1 MGCFLV
7 SIGNERLSMLNDYN
21 CFTMAN
27 GYFEAGLENKKGC
40 FDLFFRR
47 VPDNGGFAVCAGL
60 ESAINY
66 IKNLKFSD
74 EDIDYLRS
82 KHNLSEGF
90 LDYLK
95 NFKFECDV
103 YAIPE
108 GTPVFAKEPIVK
120 VVGPII
126 QATLIETL
134 LLISINHQ
142 TLIAT
147 KANRI
152 SRAAQG
158 REVLE
163 FGVRRAHGIDAAA
176 SGARAAFIGGC
187 VGSSCTYADREYG
200 IPVLDTMTH
209 AWVQVFNSEYEAFCA
224 YAKQYPDNCCLLVDT
239 YNTLKSGVIN
249 AIKCFDDILKPIGCR
264 PKAIRI
270 DSGDITYLSK
280 KARKMLDEAGYP
292 DCMIIASNALDEYI
306 IRDLIIEGAKVDCFC
321 VGERLIT
328 SASDPVFGGVYKL
341 TALCDD
347 NGEFVPRVNFSDNVG
362 KITLPCNKKIY
373 RLFDSD
379 SGKAIADMVAL
390 FDEEIDETKELEIFD
405 PDHTWKRKTVE
416 NFIARELFVKVF
428 DKGELVYDCPSVGN
442 IREYCEEQVET
453 IWDEVQRFEN
463 PHTYY
468 VDLSEKLWK
477 IRDNLFKQF
486 TGYKR

>member
-1 MGCFLV
+1 MSL
-7 SIGNERLSMLNDYN
+7 RDAKLSMLNDYN

-27 GYFEAGLENKKGC
+27 GYFESGLKDKKGC

-60 ESAINY
+60 EQAIDF
-66 IKNLKFSD
+66 IKNLKFTD
-74 EDIDYLRS
+74 DDIDFLR
-82 KHNLSEGF
+82 KKGNFSEGF

-103 YAIPE
+103 YAVPE

-126 QATLIETL
+126 QATLIETM

-152 SRAAQG
+152 SRAALG

-176 SGARAAFIGGC
+176 NGARAAYIGGC
-187 VGSSCTYADREYG
+187 IGSSCTFVNKEYD
-200 IPVLDTMTH
+200 IPVFDTMTH
-209 AWVQVFNSEYEAFCA
+209 AWVEVFDSEYDAFCA
-224 YAKQYPDNCCLLVDT
+224 YAKQYPDNCYLLVDT

-249 AIKCFDDILKPIGCR
+249 AIKCFDDVLKPMGYR
-264 PKAIRI
+264 PKGIRI
-270 DSGDITYLSK
+270 DSGDITYISK

-292 DCMIIASNALDEYI
+292 DCTIIASNSLDEYI
-306 IRDLIIEGAKVDCFC
+306 IRDLIIEGAKVDRFC

-341 TALCDD
+341 TALENE
-347 NGEFVPRVNFSDNVG
+347 NGEFVPKVNFSDNVG

-379 SGKAIADMVAL
+379 SGKAIADVISL
-390 FDEEIDETKELEIFD
+390 YDEKLDEKKELEIFD

-416 NFIARELFVKVF
+416 NFIARELYVKVF
-428 DKGELVYDCPSVGN
+428 DKGELVYKSPKPQV
-442 IREYCEEQVET
+442 IREYCEEQVEP

-468 VDLSEKLWK
+468 VDLSEKLWQ
-477 IRDNLFKQF
+477 IRDDLFKQF
-486 TGYKR
+486 TDYKR

>member
-1 MGCFLV
+1 MSL
-7 SIGNERLSMLNDYN
+7 RDAKLSMLNDYN

-27 GYFEAGLENKKGC
+27 GYFESGLKDKKGC

-60 ESAINY
+60 EQAIDF
-66 IKNLKFSD
+66 IKNLEFTD
-74 EDIDYLRS
+74 EDIDFLR
-82 KHNLSEGF
+82 KKGNFSEGF

-103 YAIPE
+103 YAVPE

-126 QATLIETL
+126 QATLIETM

-152 SRAAQG
+152 ARAALG

-176 SGARAAFIGGC
+176 NGARAAYIGGC
-187 VGSSCTYADREYG
+187 IGSSCTFVNKEYD
-200 IPVLDTMTH
+200 IPVFDTMTH
-209 AWVQVFNSEYEAFCA
+209 AWVEVFDSEYDAFCT
-224 YAKQYPDNCCLLVDT
+224 YAKQYPDNCYLLVDT

-249 AIKCFDDILKPIGCR
+249 AIKCFNDILKPMGYR
-264 PKAIRI
+264 PKGIRI
-270 DSGDITYLSK
+270 DSGDITYISK

-292 DCMIIASNALDEYI
+292 DCTIIASNSLDEYI
-306 IRDLIIEGAKVDCFC
+306 IRDLIIEGAKVDRFC

-341 TALCDD
+341 TALEDE
-347 NGEFVPRVNFSDNVG
+347 NGEFIPKVNFSDNVG

-379 SGKAIADMVAL
+379 SGKAIADVISL
-390 FDEEIDETKELEIFD
+390 YDEKLDEKQELEIFD

-416 NFIARELFVKVF
+416 NFIARELYVKVF
-428 DKGELVYDCPSVGN
+428 DKGELVYKSPEPKT

-468 VDLSEKLWK
+468 VDLSEKLWQ
-477 IRDNLFKQF
+477 IRDDLFKQF
-486 TGYKR
+486 TDYKR

>member
-1 MGCFLV
+1 MSVNSLK
-7 SIGNERLSMLNDYN
+7 LTLLNDFN
-21 CFTMAN
+21 CFKMAN
-27 GYFEAGLENKKGC
+27 GYFEAGLKNQRGC

-47 VPDNGGFAVCAGL
+47 VPDNGGFAICAGL
-60 ESAINY
+60 EQAIDF
-66 IKNLKFSD
+66 IKNLSFCD
-74 EDIDYLRS
+74 DDIEFL
-82 KHNLSEGF
+82 KQNGNFSEGF

-108 GTPVFAKEPIVK
+108 GTPIFAKEPIVK

-126 QATLIETL
+126 QATLIETV

-152 SRAAQG
+152 ARAAQG
-158 REVLE
+158 REVVEL
-163 FGVRRAHGIDAAA
+163 GVRRAHGTDAALN
-176 SGARAAFIGGC
+176 GARAAYIGGC
-187 VGSSCTYADREYG
+187 VASGCTLAKEKYD
-200 IPVLDTMTH
+200 IPIFDSMTH
-209 AWVQVFNSEYEAFCA
+209 AWVEVFDSEYEAFCA
-224 YAKQYPDNCCLLVDT
+224 FAKQYPDNCYLLVDT
-239 YNTLKSGVIN
+239 YNTLKSGVKN
-249 AIKCFDDILKPIGCR
+249 AIKCFDDVLKPLGKR
-264 PKAIRI
+264 PKGIRI

-292 DCMIIASNALDEYI
+292 DCKIMASNSLDEYI
-306 IRDLIIEGAKVDCFC
+306 IRDLIIEGAKVDVFG

-341 TALCDD
+341 TALE
-347 NGEFVPRVNFSDNVG
+347 NEKGEFLPKVNFSDNVG
-362 KITLPCNKKIY
+362 KITLPCNKKTY
-373 RLFDSD
+373 RLFDEQ
-379 SGKAIADMVAL
+379 SGKALADVISL
-390 FDEEIDETKELEIFD
+390 FDEEIDNKNEIELFD

-428 DKGELVYDCPSVGN
+428 ENGELVYKLPKTDE
-442 IREYCEEQVET
+442 IRDYCTEQVES

-468 VDLSEKLWK
+468 VDLSEKLWN
-477 IRDNLFKQF
+477 IRNDMFKEFTNLKQI
-486 TGYKR
+486 

>member
-1 MGCFLV
+1 MSL
-7 SIGNERLSMLNDYN
+7 RDAKLSMLNDYN

-27 GYFEAGLENKKGC
+27 GYFESGLKDKKGC

-60 ESAINY
+60 EQAIDF
-66 IKNLKFSD
+66 IKNLKFTD
-74 EDIDYLRS
+74 DDIDFLR
-82 KHNLSEGF
+82 KKGNFSEGF

-103 YAIPE
+103 YAVPE

-126 QATLIETL
+126 QATLIETM

-152 SRAAQG
+152 SRAALG

-176 SGARAAFIGGC
+176 NGARAAYIGGC
-187 VGSSCTYADREYG
+187 IGSSCTFVNKEYD
-200 IPVLDTMTH
+200 IPVFDTMTH
-209 AWVQVFNSEYEAFCA
+209 AWVEVFDSEYDAFCA
-224 YAKQYPDNCCLLVDT
+224 YAKQYPDNCYLLVDT

-249 AIKCFDDILKPIGCR
+249 AIKCFDDVLKPMGYR
-264 PKAIRI
+264 PKGIRI
-270 DSGDITYLSK
+270 DSGDITYISK

-292 DCMIIASNALDEYI
+292 DCTIIASNSLDEYI
-306 IRDLIIEGAKVDCFC
+306 IRDLIIEGAKVDRFC

-341 TALCDD
+341 TALENE
-347 NGEFVPRVNFSDNVG
+347 NGEIVPKVNFSDNVG
-362 KITLPCNKKIY
+362 KITLPCNKNIY
-373 RLFDSD
+373 RLFDSY
-379 SGKAIADMVAL
+379 SGKAIADVISL
-390 FDEEIDETKELEIFD
+390 YDEKLDEKKELEIFD

-416 NFIARELFVKVF
+416 NFIARELYVKVF
-428 DKGELVYDCPSVGN
+428 DKGELVYKSPKPQV

-468 VDLSEKLWK
+468 VDLSEKLWQ
-477 IRDNLFKQF
+477 IRDDLFKQF
-486 TGYKR
+486 TDYKR

>member
-1 MGCFLV
+1 MSL
-7 SIGNERLSMLNDYN
+7 RDAKLSMLNDYN

-27 GYFEAGLENKKGC
+27 GYFESGLKDKKGC

-60 ESAINY
+60 EQAIDF
-66 IKNLKFSD
+66 IKNLKFTD
-74 EDIDYLRS
+74 DDIDFLR
-82 KHNLSEGF
+82 KKGNFSEGF

-103 YAIPE
+103 YAVPE

-126 QATLIETL
+126 QATLIETM

-152 SRAAQG
+152 SRAALG

-176 SGARAAFIGGC
+176 NGARAAYIGGC
-187 VGSSCTYADREYG
+187 IGSSCTFVNKEYD
-200 IPVLDTMTH
+200 IPVFDTMTH
-209 AWVQVFNSEYEAFCA
+209 AWVEVFDSEYDAFCA
-224 YAKQYPDNCCLLVDT
+224 YAKQYPDNCYLLVDT

-249 AIKCFDDILKPIGCR
+249 AIKCFDDVLKPMGYR
-264 PKAIRI
+264 PKGIRI
-270 DSGDITYLSK
+270 DSGDITYISK
-280 KARKMLDEAGYP
+280 KARKMLDDAGYP
-292 DCMIIASNALDEYI
+292 DCTIIASNSLDEYI
-306 IRDLIIEGAKVDCFC
+306 IRDLIIEGAKVDRFC

-341 TALCDD
+341 TALENE
-347 NGEFVPRVNFSDNVG
+347 NGEFVPKVNFSDNVG

-373 RLFDSD
+373 RLFDSY
-379 SGKAIADMVAL
+379 SGKAIADVISL
-390 FDEEIDETKELEIFD
+390 YDEKLDEKKELEIFD

-416 NFIARELFVKVF
+416 NFIARELYVKVF
-428 DKGELVYDCPSVGN
+428 DKGELVYKSPKPQV

-468 VDLSEKLWK
+468 VDLSEKLWQ
-477 IRDNLFKQF
+477 IRDDLFKQF
-486 TGYKR
+486 TDYKR

>member
-1 MGCFLV
+1 MAVGKEKLV
-7 SIGNERLSMLNDYN
+7 LLNDYN

-27 GYFEAGLENKKGC
+27 GYFNAGLKDKQGC

-47 VPDNGGFAVCAGL
+47 VPDNGGFAICAGL
-60 ESAINY
+60 ENAVEY

-74 EDIDYLRS
+74 EDIEYLRS
-82 KHNLSEGF
+82 KNNLSEEF
-90 LDYLK
+90 LEYLK
-95 NFKFECDV
+95 NFKFECDL

-152 SRAAQG
+152 ARAAQG

-176 SGARAAFIGGC
+176 NGARAAFIGGC
-187 VGSSCTYADREYG
+187 IGSSCTYADKEYG
-200 IPVLDTMTH
+200 VPVSDTMTH
-209 AWVQVFNSEYEAFCA
+209 AWVQTFDSEYDAFCT
-224 YAKQYPDNCCLLVDT
+224 YAKQYPDNCYLLVDT
-239 YNTLKSGVIN
+239 YNTLKSGIIN
-249 AIKCFDDILKPIGCR
+249 AIKCFDDVLTPMGYR
-264 PKAIRI
+264 PKGIRI
-270 DSGDITYLSK
+270 DSGDITYISK
-280 KARKMLDEAGYP
+280 RIRKMLDEAGYP
-292 DCMIIASNALDEYI
+292 DCTIIASNSLDEYI
-306 IRDLIIEGAKVDCFC
+306 IRDLIIEGAKVDRFC

-341 TALCDD
+341 TALMNKD
-347 NGEFVPRVNFSDNVG
+347 GEFIPKVNFSDNVG

-373 RLFDSD
+373 RLFDSV
-379 SGKAIADMVAL
+379 SGKAIADMITL
-390 FDEEIDETKELEIFD
+390 FDEEIDETKELELFD

-428 DKGELVYDCPSVGN
+428 DKGELVYNCPKVEK
-442 IREYCEEQVET
+442 IKAYCEEQVET

-477 IRDNLFKQF
+477 VRGDMFKEF
-486 TGYKR
+486 TSYKR

>member
-1 MGCFLV
+1 MSL
-7 SIGNERLSMLNDYN
+7 RDAKLSMLNDYN

-27 GYFEAGLENKKGC
+27 GYFESGLKDKKGC

-60 ESAINY
+60 EQAIDF
-66 IKNLKFSD
+66 IKNLKFTD
-74 EDIDYLRS
+74 DDIDFLR
-82 KHNLSEGF
+82 KKGNFSEGF

-103 YAIPE
+103 YAVPE

-126 QATLIETL
+126 QATLIETM

-152 SRAAQG
+152 SRAALG

-176 SGARAAFIGGC
+176 NGARAAYIGGC
-187 VGSSCTYADREYG
+187 IGSSCTFVNKEYD
-200 IPVLDTMTH
+200 IPVFDTMTH
-209 AWVQVFNSEYEAFCA
+209 AWVEVFDSEYDAFCA
-224 YAKQYPDNCCLLVDT
+224 YAKQYPDNCYLLVDT

-249 AIKCFDDILKPIGCR
+249 AIKCFDDVLKPMGYR
-264 PKAIRI
+264 PKGIRI
-270 DSGDITYLSK
+270 DSGDITYISK

-292 DCMIIASNALDEYI
+292 DCTIIASNSLDEYI
-306 IRDLIIEGAKVDCFC
+306 IRDLIIEGAKVDRFC

-341 TALCDD
+341 TALENE
-347 NGEFVPRVNFSDNVG
+347 NGEFVPKVNFSDNVG

-379 SGKAIADMVAL
+379 SGKAIADVISL
-390 FDEEIDETKELEIFD
+390 YDEKLDEKKELEIFD

-416 NFIARELFVKVF
+416 NFIARELYVKVF
-428 DKGELVYDCPSVGN
+428 DKGELVYKSPEPQV

-468 VDLSEKLWK
+468 VDLSEKLWQ
-477 IRDNLFKQF
+477 IRDDLFKQF
-486 TGYKR
+486 TDYKR

>member
-1 MGCFLV
+1 MSL
-7 SIGNERLSMLNDYN
+7 RDAKLSMLNDYN

-27 GYFEAGLENKKGC
+27 GYFEAGLKDKKGC

-47 VPDNGGFAVCAGL
+47 VPDNAGFAVCAGL
-60 ESAINY
+60 EQAIDY
-66 IKNLKFSD
+66 IKNLSFSD
-74 EDIDYLRS
+74 EDIEFLR
-82 KHNLSEGF
+82 KRGGLSEGF

-103 YAIPE
+103 YAVPE

-126 QATLIETL
+126 QATLIETM

-152 SRAAQG
+152 TRAALG

-176 SGARAAFIGGC
+176 NGARAAYIGGC
-187 VGSSCTYADREYG
+187 IGSSCTFVNKEYD
-200 IPVLDTMTH
+200 IPVFDSMTH
-209 AWVQVFNSEYEAFCA
+209 AWVEVFDSEYEAFCT
-224 YAKQYPDNCCLLVDT
+224 YAKQYPDNCYLLVDT

-249 AIKCFDDILKPIGCR
+249 AIKCFDDVLKPMGCR
-264 PKAIRI
+264 PKGIRI
-270 DSGDITYLSK
+270 DSGDITYISK
-280 KARKMLDEAGYP
+280 RARKMLDDAGYP
-292 DCMIIASNALDEYI
+292 DCIIIASNSLDEYI
-306 IRDLIIEGAKVDCFC
+306 IRDLIIEGAKVDRFC

-328 SASDPVFGGVYKL
+328 SASDPIFGGVYKL
-341 TALCDD
+341 TALENDE
-347 NGEFVPRVNFSDNVG
+347 GEFVPKVNFSDNVG

-373 RLFDSD
+373 RLFDND
-379 SGKAIADMVAL
+379 SGKAMADVISL
-390 FDEEIDETKELEIFD
+390 YDENLDEQNEIEIFD
-405 PDHTWKRKTVE
+405 PDHTWKRKKID

-428 DKGELVYDCPSVGN
+428 DKGNLVYNSPSVQV
-442 IREYCEEQVET
+442 IRQYCEEQVET

-463 PHTYY
+463 PHAYY
-468 VDLSEKLWK
+468 VDLSEKLWH
-477 IRDNLFKQF
+477 IRDGLFKEF
-486 TGYKR
+486 TDYKR

>member
-1 MGCFLV
+1 MSL
-7 SIGNERLSMLNDYN
+7 RDAKLSMLNDYN

-27 GYFEAGLENKKGC
+27 GYFESGLKDKKGC

-60 ESAINY
+60 EQAIDF
-66 IKNLKFSD
+66 IKNLKFTD
-74 EDIDYLRS
+74 DDIDFLR
-82 KHNLSEGF
+82 KKGNFSEGF

-103 YAIPE
+103 YAVPE

-126 QATLIETL
+126 QATLIETM

-152 SRAAQG
+152 SRAALG

-176 SGARAAFIGGC
+176 NGARAAYIGGC
-187 VGSSCTYADREYG
+187 IGSSCTFVNKEYD
-200 IPVLDTMTH
+200 IPVFDTMTH
-209 AWVQVFNSEYEAFCA
+209 AWVEVFDSEYDAFCA
-224 YAKQYPDNCCLLVDT
+224 YAKQYPDNCYLLVDT

-249 AIKCFDDILKPIGCR
+249 AIKCFDDVLKPMGYR
-264 PKAIRI
+264 PKGIRI
-270 DSGDITYLSK
+270 DSGDITYISK

-292 DCMIIASNALDEYI
+292 DCTIIASNSLDEYI
-306 IRDLIIEGAKVDCFC
+306 IRDLIIEGAKVDRFC

-341 TALCDD
+341 TALENE
-347 NGEFVPRVNFSDNVG
+347 NGEFVPKVNFSDNVG

-379 SGKAIADMVAL
+379 SGKAIADVISL
-390 FDEEIDETKELEIFD
+390 YDEKLDEKKELEIFD

-416 NFIARELFVKVF
+416 NFIARELYVKVF
-428 DKGELVYDCPSVGN
+428 DKGELVYKSPKPQV

-468 VDLSEKLWK
+468 VDLSEKLWQ
-477 IRDNLFKQF
+477 IRDDLFKQF
-486 TGYKR
+486 TDYKR

>member
-1 MGCFLV
+1 MSL
-7 SIGNERLSMLNDYN
+7 RDAKLSMLNDYN

-27 GYFEAGLENKKGC
+27 GYFESGLKDKKGC

-60 ESAINY
+60 EQAIDF
-66 IKNLKFSD
+66 IKNLKFTD
-74 EDIDYLRS
+74 DDIDFLR
-82 KHNLSEGF
+82 KKGNFSEGF

-103 YAIPE
+103 YAVPE

-126 QATLIETL
+126 QATLIETM

-152 SRAAQG
+152 SRAALG

-176 SGARAAFIGGC
+176 NGARAAYIGGC
-187 VGSSCTYADREYG
+187 IGSSCTFVNKEYD
-200 IPVLDTMTH
+200 IPVFDTMTH
-209 AWVQVFNSEYEAFCA
+209 AWVEVFDSEYDAFCA
-224 YAKQYPDNCCLLVDT
+224 YAKQYPDNCYLLVDT

-249 AIKCFDDILKPIGCR
+249 AIKCFDDVLKPMGYR
-264 PKAIRI
+264 PKGIRI
-270 DSGDITYLSK
+270 DSGDITYISK

-292 DCMIIASNALDEYI
+292 DCTIIASNSLDEYI
-306 IRDLIIEGAKVDCFC
+306 IRDLIIEGAKVDRFC

-341 TALCDD
+341 TALENE
-347 NGEFVPRVNFSDNVG
+347 NGEFVPKVNFSDNVG

-373 RLFDSD
+373 RLFDSY
-379 SGKAIADMVAL
+379 SGKAIADVISL
-390 FDEEIDETKELEIFD
+390 YDEKLDEKKELEIFD

-416 NFIARELFVKVF
+416 NFIARELYVKVF
-428 DKGELVYDCPSVGN
+428 DKGELVYKSPEPQV

-468 VDLSEKLWK
+468 VDLSEKLWQ
-477 IRDNLFKQF
+477 IRDDLFKQF
-486 TGYKR
+486 TDYKR